1 MNQQLSELTNSSSN
15 CIRVLNIEDSED
27 DALLIFR
34 ELRQAGMQIF
44 WERVECL
51 ETLQDALSR
60 QTWDV
65 VISDY
70 HLPKFN
76 APDALRV
83 VQEYNPLLPFVVVS
97 GMIGEA
103 AAVKLM
109 KAGAHDYVAKAN
121 LTRLPEVI
129 LREVRDAKVRLERQQ
144 AQIELNLVKERLQL
158 AIAGSGIGLWDWNV
172 ETGDLIV
179 NEQWSTM
186 IGYRPTELAPIT
198 FDTWASHVHP
208 EDLLIAKAAL
218 DKHFRQET
226 DNYECEVRMLHK
238 SGNWIWAF
246 CQGRVIERSDSGTP
260 LRMLGTNLN
269 INDRKQA
276 SQTLEQINHELETRV
291 EQRTKEL
298 QASEERTRATL
309 LALPDLVFRVDCHGT
324 YLDFLT
330 SPQDQNLVDPQKVIG
345 KRMYELTIAGNEDD
359 YITRK
364 YEALHRAIATQT
376 VQVYEH
382 EIKLGD
388 RIRYEEVRVSPC
400 GNDEA
405 VFFIRDIC
413 DRKQAEAKLQ
423 QTYQELAQAT
433 RLKDEFLANMSHE
446 LRTPLNAI
454 LGMTEGLQERVFGTI
469 CDRQL
474 KALQTIESSGSHL
487 LSLINDILDVAKIS
501 AGKVTLERSITSLPA
516 LCKLPLTLVKQQ
528 AHQKNIHIHTQIPH
542 NLPDLNID
550 ERRIHQVLIN
560 LLNNAVKFTPEGG
573 HITLDITQVKP
584 LKTEQQK
591 AQEYVRI
598 SVTDTGIGVS
608 PEHRNK
614 LFQPFSQI
622 DSALNRKYE
631 GTGLG
636 LALVKSLVEMHGG
649 MVSVTSEL
657 GVGSCFS
664 IMLPCEEISS
674 PSQMPI
680 PSEPDLNDLATS
692 NSDTLELSPLI
703 LLVEDNES
711 NIITFSSYLIAK
723 GYRLITANN
732 GRDAIAITQTEQ
744 PNLILMDIQMPEMD
758 GIEAM
763 QHIRQNPQFADT
775 PIIAITGLAMA
786 GDRERCIAAGANEY
800 LSKPVKLR
808 QLAKTIHQLLAT
820 YQR

>member
-1 MNQQLSELTNSSSN
+1 MNEKLSDLTNSSSN

-34 ELRQAGMQIF
+34 ELRQTGMQIF

-51 ETLQDALSR
+51 ETLQAALNR

-70 HLPKFN
+70 HLPQFN
-76 APDALRV
+76 APEALRV

-129 LREVRDAKVRLERQQ
+129 RREVRDAKVRLERQQ

-158 AIAGSGIGLWDWNV
+158 AIAGSGIGLWDWNI

-198 FDTWASHVHP
+198 FDTWANHVHP
-208 EDLLIAKAAL
+208 EDLLTAKAAL

-226 DNYECEVRMLHK
+226 DNYECEVRMRHK

-260 LRMLGTNLN
+260 LRMLGTNLD

-276 SQTLEQINHELETRV
+276 SQTLEQLNHELETRV

-345 KRMYELTIAGNEDD
+345 KRMYELTVAGNEDD
-359 YITRK
+359 YIARK

-388 RIRYEEVRVSPC
+388 HIRYEEVRVSPC

-413 DRKQAEAKLQ
+413 DRKQAEAQLQ

-454 LGMTEGLQERVFGTI
+454 LGMTEGLQEQVFGTI

-474 KALQTIESSGSHL
+474 KALQTIESSSSHL

-501 AGKVTLERSITSLPA
+501 AGKVELEYKITSLPD
-516 LCKLPLTLVKQQ
+516 LCKLPLTIVKQQ

-542 NLPDLNID
+542 DLPNINID
-550 ERRIHQVLIN
+550 ERRICQVLIN
-560 LLNNAVKFTPEGG
+560 LLNNAIKFTPQGG
-573 HITLDITQVKP
+573 NITLAITRVKP
-584 LKTEQQK
+584 LKPK

-598 SVTDTGIGVS
+598 CITDTGIGIS
-608 PEHRNK
+608 PENLNK

-622 DSALNRKYE
+622 DSALNRKYQ

-649 MVSVTSEL
+649 RVSVTSEL
-657 GVGSCFS
+657 GVGSCFA
-664 IMLPCEEISS
+664 IMLPCAEISS
-674 PSQMPI
+674 SSPMLS
-680 PSEPDLNDLATS
+680 PSELNPNSLDPATS
-692 NSDTLELSPLI
+692 KPNALISPLI

-732 GRDAIAITQTEQ
+732 GQEAIAIIQTEH
-744 PNLILMDIQMPEMD
+744 PDLILMDIQMPHMD

-763 QHIRQNPQFADT
+763 QHIRQNPQFTDT
-775 PIIAITGLAMA
+775 PIIAITGLAMT
-786 GDRERCIAAGANEY
+786 GDRERCLAAGANDY
-800 LSKPVKLR
+800 LTKPVKL
-808 QLAKTIHQLLAT
+808 KEVVTTIQKFLLSD
-820 YQR
+820 Q